1 MANLVPRLSLLLLL
15 PVLGACAGMAPMP
28 TGAPTRAL
36 NTALPAPSVSAA
48 PVEAPRDGQAPA
60 PAPALV
66 PAAPAGPMVALPPIA
81 DRQEIKSPELT
92 RAIDLTS
99 REDDLWVRMRKGFS
113 MPNLVS
119 PLVDDRQIYYTTRPS
134 YIKRMVER
142 SRRYLYHIVEEL
154 EKRNMPTEL
163 ALLPMV
169 ESAFNPMAYSSAHAS
184 GLWQFIPG
192 TGKRYDLAQTWW
204 YDGRRDIIASTTAA
218 LDYLQFLY
226 EMHGD
231 WQLALAS
238 YNWGENAV
246 ARAIEKNRKL
256 GLPTDFLSLTMP
268 GETRYYVPK
277 LQALKNIVA
286 NPSAFK
292 IDMDPIP
299 NQPYFVT
306 VPRNQDIDMRIVARL
321 AQMPVEELLALN
333 PGHNRPVLPGSSGAT
348 LVLPV
353 DHAEIFKANLATHDK
368 PLSSWQTY
376 IIRPGDKLETIA
388 AQNGMT
394 LAKLKQANGIRPKAR
409 MAPGQ
414 PLLVPVKGS
423 TAATDGLPAL
433 FQPPAAPEPRT
444 RTRKLTYTVKTGDTL
459 QTIASRHKVSVDDLR
474 LWNTIGR
481 LAAGQ
486 KLSIQV
492 KSIVSG
498 KKKSAQKSGA
508 KNGKRISKT
517 IKPTKK

>member
-1 MANLVPRLSLLLLL
+1 MANLAPRRHIVLLLL
-15 PVLGACAGMAPMP
+15 PLLCACAGAQHAPIP
-28 TGAPTRAL
+28 DQEATRTLDAGRTASPASAPEVQIRAARS
-36 NTALPAPSVSAA
+36 TAAIVTPSG
-48 PVEAPRDGQAPA
+48 PV
-60 PAPALV
+60 
-66 PAAPAGPMVALPPIA
+66 VALPPIA
-81 DRQEIKSPELT
+81 ERHEIKSPELT

-99 REDDLWVRMRKGFS
+99 KEDDLWVRMRKGFA

-119 PLVDDRQIYYTTRPS
+119 TLVEDRQIYYTTRPS

-192 TGKRYDLAQTWW
+192 TGRRYDLAQTWW

-268 GETRYYVPK
+268 AETRYYVPK

-286 NPSAFK
+286 NPAAFN
-292 IDMDPIP
+292 IDLDPIP
-299 NQPYFVT
+299 NHPYFVT

-333 PGHNRPVLPGSSGAT
+333 PGHNRPVLPGSASAT

-353 DHAEIFKANLATHDK
+353 AQAGIFKANLAAHDK

-376 IIRPGDKLETIA
+376 IIKPGDKLEVIA
-388 AQNGMT
+388 SRNGMT
-394 LAKLKQANGIRPKAR
+394 LAKLKQANGIHGKVRVG
-409 MAPGQ
+409 PGQ
-414 PLLVPVKGS
+414 PLLIPVKGS
-423 TAATDGLPAL
+423 GAAAESLPAL
-433 FQPPAAPEPRT
+433 FKPPSLPESRS
-444 RTRKLTYTVKTGDTL
+444 RLRKISYTVKHGDTL
-459 QTIASRHKVSVDDLR
+459 HSIAQRHKVSIDDLR
-474 LWNTIGR
+474 GWNSIGR

-486 KLSIQV
+486 TLNIQV
-492 KSIVSG
+492 KSAAPAGG
-498 KKKSAQKSGA
+498 KKAATKKTRSTK
-508 KNGKRISKT
+508 GKRVT
-517 IKPTKK
+517 ATVKPRAK

>member
-1 MANLVPRLSLLLLL
+1 
-15 PVLGACAGMAPMP
+15 VLGACAGVETLPAVTP
-28 TGAPTRAL
+28 ARAL
-36 NTALPAPSVSAA
+36 NPGWPTAAAAESQTPVPQAVRVLPSG
-48 PVEAPRDGQAPA
+48 PV
-60 PAPALV
+60 
-66 PAAPAGPMVALPPIA
+66 VALPPIA
-81 DRQEIKSPELT
+81 EHLDIKSPELA

-99 REDDLWVRMRKGFS
+99 QEDDLWARMRKGFS

-142 SRRYLYHIVEEL
+142 SRRYLYHIVGEL

-192 TGKRYDLAQTWW
+192 TGKRYDLAQNWW

-246 ARAIEKNRKL
+246 ARAIEKNRRL

-268 GETRYYVPK
+268 AETRYYVPK

-286 NPSAFK
+286 NPAAFNV
-292 IDMDPIP
+292 DLDPIP

-333 PGHNRPVLPGSSGAT
+333 PGHNRPVLPGSAGAT

-376 IIRPGDKLETIA
+376 IIKPGDKLETIA
-388 AQNGMT
+388 SRNGMT
-394 LAKLKQANGIRPKAR
+394 LAKLKLVNGIRPRVKIG
-409 MAPGQ
+409 PGQ

-423 TAATDGLPAL
+423 GAATETLPAL
-433 FQPPAAPEPRT
+433 FQPPALPEARS
-444 RTRKLTYTVKTGDTL
+444 RVRKLTYTVKKGDTL
-459 QTIASRHKVSVDDLR
+459 QTIAQRHKVSVDDLR
-474 LWNTIGR
+474 HWNTIGR
-481 LAAGQ
+481 LTAGQ
-486 KLSIQV
+486 HLTIQV
-492 KSIVSG
+492 KTTAPAGGKKASG
-498 KKKSAQKSGA
+498 KMSTR
-508 KNGKRISKT
+508 KNGKRVSAT
-517 IKPTKK
+517 IKPRGK

>member
-1 MANLVPRLSLLLLL
+1 MANLVPRIALLLLL
-15 PVLGACAGMAPMP
+15 PLLGACAGMERAPL
-28 TGAPTRAL
+28 TAGAPAGGQS
-36 NTALPAPSVSAA
+36 PGDPGVSAA
-48 PVEAPRDGQAPA
+48 PAATGTREG
-60 PAPALV
+60 
-66 PAAPAGPMVALPPIA
+66 AAPAAGPAGPLVTLPPIA
-81 DRQEIKSPELT
+81 ERQEIKSPELA

-99 REDDLWVRMRKGFS
+99 TDDDLWERMRKGFS

-169 ESAFNPMAYSSAHAS
+169 ESAFNPLAYSSAHAS

-192 TGKRYDLAQTWW
+192 TGRRYDLAQTWW

-268 GETRYYVPK
+268 AETRYYVPK

-286 NPSAFK
+286 NPAAFN
-292 IDMDPIP
+292 IDLDPIP
-299 NQPYFVT
+299 NHPYFVT

-333 PGHNRPVLPGSSGAT
+333 PGYSRPVLPGSAGAT

-353 DHAEIFKANLATHDK
+353 DHAEIFKANLATHNK

-376 IIRPGDKLETIA
+376 IIKPGDRLEAIA
-388 AQNGMT
+388 AHHGMT
-394 LAKLKQANGIRPKAR
+394 LAKLKQANGIRGKVR
-409 MAPGQ
+409 VGPGQ
-414 PLLVPVKGS
+414 PLMVPIKGS
-423 TAATDGLPAL
+423 GAAVESLPAMYL
-433 FQPPAAPEPRT
+433 QPEAQERT
-444 RTRKLTYTVKTGDTL
+444 RLRKISYSVKKGDTL
-459 QTIASRHKVSVDDLR
+459 QSIAQRHKVTVEDLR
-474 LWNTIGR
+474 SWNTIGR
-481 LAAGQ
+481 LSAGQ
-486 KLSIQV
+486 KLSITV
-492 KSIVSG
+492 KSVVHTGG
-498 KKKSAQKSGA
+498 KKTSAKKTRGG
-508 KNGKRISKT
+508 KGKRVSTT
-517 IKPTKK
+517 IKPRKK